1 MPSGPPG
8 LAGAGAEEEP
18 QRGREAR
25 QLDPNSREGLLKR
38 LRDIGN
44 VLLKLYSSSILF
56 CFRITYIP
64 DKIRD

>member
-44 VLLKLYSSSILF
+44 VLLKLYSSSI
-56 CFRITYIP
+56 
-64 DKIRD
+64 